1 MAGTVP
7 SVDLLART
15 AALVDV
21 ASPSRAEGPIVELL
35 EAELR
40 ALAHLEVTRVGDNLV
55 ARTTLGRPLRL
66 VLAGHTDTVP
76 ADGNAAARLT
86 GDRLLGVGSADM
98 KGGLVV
104 MLELA
109 RTVTEP
115 AVDVTYVFYAREEIA
130 SAESG
135 LGELFAERPDLLA
148 GDAAVLGEP
157 TDAAIEAGCQGTL
170 RLRVVLR
177 GARAHTARPWMGR
190 NAVHRLAGVLA
201 VLDTYVERRPVI
213 DGCEF
218 REALQAVSVQ
228 AGVAG
233 NVVPDEAVVTINHR
247 FAPDRTLAEA
257 EAHVRDR
264 LAPHLE
270 PGDTVELVDAASAAA
285 PGLGHPLLAR
295 LTELSGGDVSAK
307 LGWTDVARFAEHGVP
322 AVNFGPGDST
332 VAHTAGEYLDRAPL
346 ERAWAVLD
354 QLLSE
359 GPAASSGSGR
369 DGGRHPGPQTVVPP
383 SSGPRR
389 EGR

>member
-1 MAGTVP
+1 VAAVAP

-15 AALVDV
+15 AVLVDI
-21 ASPSRAEGPIVELL
+21 ASPSRHEGPLVDLL

-40 ALAHLEVTRVGDNLV
+40 ALPHLEVDRIGDNLV
-55 ARTTLGRPLRL
+55 ARTELGRSTRL

-76 ADGNAAARLT
+76 ADGNAAARLE
-86 GDRLLGVGSADM
+86 GDRLAGVGSADM
-98 KGGLVV
+98 KGGLAV

-109 RTVTEP
+109 HTVTAP
-115 AVDVTYVFYAREEIA
+115 ATDVSFVFYAREEIA

-135 LGELFAERPDLLA
+135 LGELFAERPDLLV

-157 TDAAIEAGCQGTL
+157 TSAAIEAGCQGTL

-177 GARAHTARPWMGR
+177 GTRAHTARPWMGR
-190 NAVHRLAGVLA
+190 NAVHRLAGVLS
-201 VLDTYVERRPVI
+201 VLDGYVERRPVL

-218 REALQAVSVQ
+218 REALQAVSVH

-257 EAHVRDR
+257 EAHVREL
-264 LAPHLE
+264 LAPYLE
-270 PGDTVELVDAASAAA
+270 PGDGVEVVDAAPAAA

-295 LTELSGGDVSAK
+295 LAELSGGDVSAK

-322 AVNFGPGDST
+322 AVNFGPGDAT
-332 VAHTAGEYLDRAPL
+332 VAHTAGEHLDRSPL
-346 ERAWAVLD
+346 ERVWAVLE
-354 QLLSE
+354 QLLRE
-359 GPAASSGSGR
+359 GPVG
-369 DGGRHPGPQTVVPP
+369 
-383 SSGPRR
+383 
-389 EGR
+389 